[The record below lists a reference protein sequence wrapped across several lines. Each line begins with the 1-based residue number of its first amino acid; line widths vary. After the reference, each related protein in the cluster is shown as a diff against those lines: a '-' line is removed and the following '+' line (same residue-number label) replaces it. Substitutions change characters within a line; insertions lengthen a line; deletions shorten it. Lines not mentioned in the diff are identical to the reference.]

1 MDEPEPLPAPA
12 GKPGPIG
19 RKAVGVSREELVKI
33 RPLLQDR
40 GLPLL
45 IEPAIPGVDLA
56 AWASSHREMVT
67 AELLRSGG
75 VLFRGFGV
83 KSPEAFERIVRSL
96 TGELLEYTYR
106 STPRSQVSGNIYTST
121 EYPADQWIPFHNEM
135 AYTSSWPL
143 KIWFCCLREA
153 ESGGETPI
161 ADSRRVYERI
171 DAEVRRVFSERGV
184 MYVRNYGD
192 GLDLSWE
199 DVFQTADRE
208 VVEAYCRA
216 AGIEWEWKPGNRLRT
231 REVCQAVARHP
242 QTGEMVWFNQ
252 AHLFSASSL
261 APEVRAALATLGEDA
276 LPRDACF
283 GDGSPIP
290 DPMLEEVRRAYAAEA
305 VSFPWRQGDVLMLD
319 NMLTAHGR
327 APYTGPR
334 KILVAMAE
342 TRTRADSE

>member
-1 MDEPEPLPAPA
+1 VA
-12 GKPGPIG
+12 
-19 RKAVGVSREELVKI
+19 
-33 RPLLQDR
+33 
-40 GLPLL
+40 
-45 IEPAIPGVDLA
+45 
-56 AWASSHREMVT
+56 
-67 AELLRSGG
+67 AELLRCGG

-83 KSPEAFERIVRSL
+83 RSPEAFEKIVRSL
-96 TGELLEYTYR
+96 TGELLDYTYR

-143 KIWFCCLREA
+143 RIWFFCLREA

-171 DAEVRRVFSERGV
+171 DAEVRRLFAGRGV

-199 DVFQTADRE
+199 DVFQTAEPRA
-208 VVEAYCRA
+208 VEAYCRA
-216 AGIEWEWKPGNRLRT
+216 AGIEWEWKPGNRLHT

-252 AHLFSASSL
+252 AHLFKASGL
-261 APEVRAALATLGEDA
+261 APEVRAALAALGEDN
-276 LPRDACF
+276 LPRNACF

-290 DPMLEEVRRAYAAEA
+290 DSLLDEVRRAYAAEA
-305 VSFPWRQGDVLMLD
+305 VSFPWQQGDVLMLD

-342 TRTRADSE
+342 AWTREESEPTAAGEGLRAP